1 MATKKAPEKT
11 PVSKPKIKAIASKPQ
26 SNNVGE
32 RLFYGTG
39 NDLESGKLPDL
50 IGIQKQSYERFLVEG
65 IQDLLDDIS
74 PISDF
79 SGRKLSLE
87 FSSHEIG
94 EPKHAP
100 DTCRKKN
107 LTFEAPL
114 KVHVQLINQ
123 ETGEIKEQDVF
134 LGSIPLMTDKAS
146 FIVNGIER
154 VVVNQIVRAPGAFF
168 GLNQGTPYAAAKI
181 IPKRGAWL
189 ELETDKRGVISI
201 KVDRKRKIPATAFL
215 RILGFESDKE
225 ILDEF
230 GSHEYGKEI
239 NFIQKTLDKDTS
251 SNANEAYQLIYKRI
265 RPGDLATAENA
276 KATIDSMFF
285 DVKKYDMGKVARY
298 KLNNRFD
305 LKTKNIKKFHA
316 LQKEDFLLIFHH
328 LIELNLDK
336 VKPDDI
342 DDLSNR
348 RIRGVGEL
356 VQNKFRVGL
365 LRTERIIKDRM
376 TVMDA
381 ETVTPTQ
388 LVNSRPIT
396 AALREFFANSQLSQ
410 FMDQTNP
417 LSELAHKRRISAMGP
432 GGLSRERA
440 SFDVRDVHQTHYGR
454 ICPVA
459 TPEGPNIGLVVHL
472 ALYGEV
478 NEYGF
483 IMTPF
488 KKIKNTVKND
498 AKSLTG
504 RIARSPIKDGRKI
517 LVKEN
522 EVITAE
528 IANKIAKLKDSEIA
542 VRSYVTNEI
551 EHFDAEQES
560 RLVIAQAN
568 SELDK
573 HKQFSATRVPTRR
586 KGEATMSHVN
596 EITHIEVS
604 PKQILS
610 LSTSLIPFVEHDD
623 NHRALMGTNMQRQAV
638 PLIRPQRPLVGTGT
652 EAIAGRNSSH
662 CVIAEQD
669 GSVSYADAKKIIV
682 MYANGKKITYN
693 LQNFL
698 RSNQGTCLNQKA
710 IVKTKD
716 KFKKG
721 DVLADGC
728 SIEQGEVALGANL
741 LTAYMTWEGY
751 NFEDAVVISD
761 RLVKD
766 GTFDTVHIEEYTL
779 DVRDTKLGV
788 ETITQDIPNISE
800 TKLKNLDENG
810 IIRMGASVKEG
821 DILVGKI
828 TPKGETELT
837 AEERLL
843 RAIFGDKARDVKD
856 TSLKMP
862 GGSYGKIV
870 GIQIFDRK
878 NGDEL
883 PTGVLKQIQVSV
895 AQTRK
900 ISIGDKV
907 AGRHG
912 NKGVI
917 ATIVPQ
923 EDMPYLP
930 DGTPI
935 DICLNPLG
943 VPARLNIGQ
952 ILENHL
958 GLVADKIGTPIATP
972 ALEGIAADTV
982 RKLLEQHDLPFD
994 GRVQLYNG
1002 KTGEP
1007 YAKKTTVGM
1016 SYILKLSHLV
1026 EDKIHARSI
1035 GPYSLV
1041 TQQPLGGKA
1050 QKGGQRFGEMEV
1062 WALEAYGASHCL
1074 QEMLTIKSDDMY
1086 GRAKAYEAIIKNEK
1100 IKKPR
1105 TPESF
1110 NVLLKE
1116 LQALSLNV
1124 ELLDQAESVDEDPSE
1139 FYVQETDDI
1148 DKEVVEDIQEN
1159 TQNQNPETT
1168 IESNAIDS
1176 SQENPNPDPAPQS
1189 ITDNIDALIDTD
1201 IASVPDNK

>member
-1 MATKKAPEKT
+1 MAQKKAP
-11 PVSKPKIKAIASKPQ
+11 VSTQEILADSYLPQ
-26 SNNVGE
+26 SNNLGE
-32 RLFYGTG
+32 RLFYTN
-39 NDLESGKLPDL
+39 NDLGANAIPDL
-50 IGIQKQSYERFLVEG
+50 IGVQKESYERFLIDG
-65 IQDLLDDIS
+65 IKELLEEIS
-74 PISDF
+74 PITDF

-87 FSSHEIG
+87 FTSHEMG
-94 EPKHAP
+94 EAKYCP
-100 DTCRKKN
+100 DTCRTKN
-107 LTFEAPL
+107 LTYEAPL
-114 KVHVQLINQ
+114 KVHVQLVNK

-168 GLNQGTPYAAAKI
+168 GMNPGTPYGAAKI

-189 ELETDKRGVISI
+189 ELETDKKGVISI

-215 RILGFESDKE
+215 RILGFETNEE
-225 ILDEF
+225 ILKEF
-230 GSHEYGKEI
+230 QNHDFGEELDFI
-239 NFIQKTLDKDTS
+239 NKTLDKDTS
-251 SNANEAYQLIYKRI
+251 TNAEEAYQLIYKRI

-285 DVKKYDMGKVARY
+285 DIKKYDMGKVARY
-298 KLNNRFD
+298 KLNQRFEID
-305 LKTKNIKKFHA
+305 TPNEKEFHT
-316 LQKEDFLLIFHH
+316 LQKDDFLRIFHH
-328 LIELNLDK
+328 LIQLNLGHEK
-336 VKPDDI
+336 SDDI
-342 DDLSNR
+342 DNLSNR
-348 RIRGVGEL
+348 RVRGVGEL
-356 VQNKFRVGL
+356 VQNKFRIGL
-365 LRTERIIKDRM
+365 LRSERIIKDRM

-417 LSELAHKRRISAMGP
+417 LSELAHKRRVSAMGP

-472 ALYGEV
+472 ALFGEV

-483 IMTPF
+483 INTPF
-488 KKIKNTVKND
+488 RKIEKIVKNSEKD
-498 AKSLTG
+498 LLNKRAALDILDSKGKVIVPEGELITKELAKKVS
-504 RIARSPIKDGRKI
+504 SEIKDK
-517 LVKEN
+517 
-522 EVITAE
+522 
-528 IANKIAKLKDSEIA
+528 
-542 VRSYVTNEI
+542 EI
-551 EHFDAEQES
+551 EVRPFVTENIERFDAESES
-560 RLVIAQAN
+560 PLVIAQAN
-568 SELDK
+568 SELDE
-573 HKQFSATRVPTRR
+573 HGNFSNTRVPVR
-586 KGEATMSHVN
+586 KQGEATMSHVTH
-596 EITHIEVS
+596 ITHIEVS

-638 PLIRPQRPLVGTGT
+638 PLITPQRPLVGTGT
-652 EAIAGRNSSH
+652 ESIAGRNSSH
-662 CVIAEQD
+662 CLIAEQD
-669 GSVSYADAKKIIV
+669 GQVSYADANQIIV
-682 MYANGKKITYN
+682 IYENGKKITYN
-693 LQNFL
+693 LITYT
-698 RSNQGTCLNQKA
+698 RSNQGTCLHQRSLL
-710 IVKTKD
+710 KTGE

-721 DVLADGC
+721 DVLADGS
-728 SIEQGEVALGANL
+728 SIDQGELALGANL
-741 LTAYMTWEGY
+741 LTAYMAWEGY

-766 GTFDTVHIEEYTL
+766 GVFDTVHIEEFSI
-779 DVRDTKLGV
+779 DVRDTKLGM
-788 ETITQDIPNISE
+788 ETVTRDIPNVSE
-800 TKLKNLDENG
+800 AKLRNLDENG

-856 TSLKMP
+856 TSLKIP
-862 GGSYGKIV
+862 GGAYGKV
-870 GIQIFDRK
+870 VDIQIFERK

-883 PTGVLKQIQVSV
+883 PTGVIRQIQVSV

-900 ISIGDKV
+900 ISVGDKV

-917 ATIVPQ
+917 AAIVPS

-958 GLVADKIGTPIATP
+958 GLVAHKLQKPIATP
-972 ALEGIAADTV
+972 ALEGISSMAV
-982 RKLLEQHDLPFD
+982 QKLLEQNDLPHD
-994 GRVQLYNG
+994 GKIQLYNG

-1007 YAKKTTVGM
+1007 YAKKTTVGV

-1086 GRAKAYEAIIKNEK
+1086 GRAKAYESIIKNEK

-1116 LQALSLNV
+1116 LQALGLNV
-1124 ELLDQAESVDEDPSE
+1124 ELLDQAESIDEDPSE
-1139 FYVQETDDI
+1139 FYVQQNEDI
-1148 DKEVVEDIQEN
+1148 DDEVAEEMESETKETSDELGISHEN
-1159 TQNQNPETT
+1159 VDEQVATS
-1168 IESNAIDS
+1168 ISDS
-1176 SQENPNPDPAPQS
+1176 
-1189 ITDNIDALIDTD
+1189 IDAMINTD
-1201 IASVPDNK
+1201 IAASDSETEQEN